1 MQADIAT
8 NLSNFRTEFK
18 VNLYINY
25 FVFLSLDFIDYV
37 RLYIDKTY
45 RLSHNYHVYIMIYRG
60 GFSFMFFDLW
70 FIIYFPQEFGSVRER
85 FDESEKQIRIQNVKS
100 NMTVNV

>member
-18 VNLYINY
+18 VNTYINY
-25 FVFLSLDFIDYV
+25 FVLSLDFIDYV

-45 RLSHNYHVYIMIYRG
+45 RLSHNYLACIMIYRD
-60 GFSFMFFDLW
+60 GFSFMFFDVW
-70 FIIYFPQEFGSVRER
+70 FIINFPQEFGSVR
-85 FDESEKQIRIQNVKS
+85 NVLMKMKS
-100 NMTVNV
+100 R